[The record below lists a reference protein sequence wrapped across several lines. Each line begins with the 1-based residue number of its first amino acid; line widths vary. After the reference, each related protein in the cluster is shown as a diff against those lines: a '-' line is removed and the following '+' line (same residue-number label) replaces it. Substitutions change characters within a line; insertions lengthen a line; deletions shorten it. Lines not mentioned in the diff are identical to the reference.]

1 MSWHVLYA
9 AIRERNT
16 QRHRARVVQ
25 GARLKIW
32 CACARAGSSPAGGF
46 LPASWLLGAAAGG
59 AGAAGAQ
66 MTITLLLFLQK
77 RNLAQG
83 YLLFLHKQQGL
94 C

>member
-1 MSWHVLYA
+1 MPVHEVLGSVVLLGRVCTCTRGFEPRWWHFSCG
-9 AIRERNT
+9 I
-16 QRHRARVVQ
+16 
-25 GARLKIW
+25 
-32 CACARAGSSPAGGF
+32 

-59 AGAAGAQ
+59 AGAQ